1 MKAIICMA
9 GSGKR
14 LNIGDNKAFL
24 LLNNK
29 YLFLYSLEIL
39 LNYVSH
45 IYLVIREEDLPRVK
59 PYLSDK
65 VSYVLGGKERED
77 SVYNAMVMVDKE
89 DKVLIHDAARPFINK
104 EVLEQIIK
112 YSKDYDLVLP
122 YLPLKYTIYNINP
135 ISILNRNDYI
145 LAQTPQV
152 VLASDFIW
160 CYQKALKDNFKATDD
175 ISLVLK
181 YLNKEVKL
189 IEDDEKNI
197 KITTNVDLEI
207 AKYYISN

>member
-1 MKAIICMA
+1 M
-9 GSGKR
+9 
-14 LNIGDNKAFL
+14 
-24 LLNNK
+24 
-29 YLFLYSLEIL
+29 
-39 LNYVSH
+39 
-45 IYLVIREEDLPRVK
+45 IREEDLPRVK

-122 YLPLKYTIYNINP
+122 YLPLKYTIYNVNP

-181 YLNKEVKL
+181 YLNTAFL
-189 IEDDEKNI
+189 
-197 KITTNVDLEI
+197 
-207 AKYYISN
+207 Y